1 MYIPLLKLQLLEL
14 KWLDFLTVESALNA
28 GGHWLA
34 MPTIYM
40 RKITSAVVGKHA

>member
-14 KWLDFLTVESALNA
+14 KRLDFLTVVSALNA
-28 GGHWLA
+28 GAHWLA